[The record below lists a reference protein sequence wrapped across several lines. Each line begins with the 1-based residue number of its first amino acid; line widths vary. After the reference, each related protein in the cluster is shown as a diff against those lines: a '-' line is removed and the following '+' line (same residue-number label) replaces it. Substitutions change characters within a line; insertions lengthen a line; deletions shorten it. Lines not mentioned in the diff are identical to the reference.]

1 MSILNP
7 VEREQYAVGSVV
19 SKLAKPLV
27 KLFSDYSDAKA
38 IKAEMVAVHK
48 AVEKPRAGAGPT
60 RKKIIETVAE
70 DFDMT
75 PSQVKNIEKIYAYRA
90 GGGGGDENIL
100 GETAQTIRA
109 MVTKPTSGQQISE
122 ELGGTK
128 TTRAARRGKGFA
140 ALKTTGLLAPAV
152 IGSNIYTYNLGSA
165 DEKKEAKKEVK
176 KESKG
181 NTFESVSDIDA
192 EDMDAA
198 FSKAF
203 TNPATYVY
211 VKGNKSYF
219 KYKGEPVEFKFG
231 TKDFDLFA
239 MPVIEDEDMP
249 RDKKWLGSYIKKYKP
264 HLKKKK
270 AAKKTNTASTNNQTS
285 GSDQQGE
292 ADTSYV
298 PKQTPADIETL
309 LAKPRIKFNEGSE
322 SSYVRL
328 ALQYE
333 KELERAKTPETRQ
346 QVRKNYNKIMGN
358 FSDEER
364 VEGQKQLEIMR
375 RKGPM
380 DRKNEGSLMV
390 PPEMPLNMEASE
402 IPVDTYTP
410 EDQANAEET
419 QLPDDVMEEEHI
431 DFVVSESLLPE
442 EQDYLVNALEA
453 DPQLSQIFDKVVSTA
468 SEFTGSGEVEGPGT
482 GVSDSIPA
490 RLSDGE
496 FVMTRKATD
505 QIGADNLQRM
515 MDDAERAYDGGL
527 QKMNLGG
534 YTEDKEAKFEKDS
547 ADDEVEKLMMAS
559 NRMPSV
565 R

>member
-7 VEREQYAVGSVV
+7 VEREQYVVGSVV

-75 PSQVKNIEKIYAYRA
+75 PSQIKNIEKIYAYRA

-140 ALKTTGLLAPAV
+140 ALKTAGLLAPAV

-181 NTFESVSDIDA
+181 NTFESVSDVDA

-219 KYKGEPVEFKFG
+219 KYKGEPVEFKFA
-231 TKDFDLFA
+231 TKDGDLFA
-239 MPVIEDEDMP
+239 MPAREG
-249 RDKKWLGSYIKKYKP
+249 K
-264 HLKKKK
+264 
-270 AAKKTNTASTNNQTS
+270 TS
-285 GSDQQGE
+285 GSLPEPKPPKGHAPFEVETYKQL
-292 ADTSYV
+292 ADVQSG
-298 PKQTPADIETL
+298 KITL
-309 LAKPRIKFNEGSE
+309 EDLS
-322 SSYVRL
+322 
-328 ALQYE
+328 
-333 KELERAKTPETRQ
+333 KEDRQ
-346 QVRKNYNKIMGN
+346 QVEYLADALK
-358 FSDEER
+358 SEENTR
-364 VEGQKQLEIMR
+364 SK
-375 RKGPM
+375 KT
-380 DRKNEGSLMV
+380 EGSLMV
-390 PPEMPLNMEASE
+390 PPEMP
-402 IPVDTYTP
+402 IDTYTP

-419 QLPDDVMEEEHI
+419 QLPDDEMEEDYI
-431 DFVVSESLLPE
+431 DFVLSEALQPE
-442 EQDYLVNALEA
+442 EQDYLMETLEA
-453 DPQLSQIFDKVVSTA
+453 DSRLSQIFDKVVETA
-468 SEFTGSGEVEGPGT
+468 SEFSGAGEVEGPGT

-505 QIGADNLQRM
+505 QIGADNLQVM

-527 QKMNLGG
+527 KRMNLGG
-534 YTEDKEAKFEKDS
+534 YMEPEESEVEEST
-547 ADDEVEKLMMAS
+547 DDEVERLMMAS
-559 NRMPSV
+559 NRIPSV

>member
-1 MSILNP
+1 M
-7 VEREQYAVGSVV
+7 
-19 SKLAKPLV
+19 
-27 KLFSDYSDAKA
+27 
-38 IKAEMVAVHK
+38 AE
-48 AVEKPRAGAGPT
+48 T
-60 RKKIIETVAE
+60 
-70 DFDMT
+70 
-75 PSQVKNIEKIYAYRA
+75 
-90 GGGGGDENIL
+90 IL
-100 GETAQTIRA
+100 GKNPKA
-109 MVTKPTSGQQISE
+109 SE
-122 ELGGTK
+122 DN
-128 TTRAARRGKGFA
+128 
-140 ALKTTGLLAPAV
+140 
-152 IGSNIYTYNLGSA
+152 SS
-165 DEKKEAKKEVK
+165 
-176 KESKG
+176 
-181 NTFESVSDIDA
+181 
-192 EDMDAA
+192 
-198 FSKAF
+198 
-203 TNPATYVY
+203 
-211 VKGNKSYF
+211 
-219 KYKGEPVEFKFG
+219 
-231 TKDFDLFA
+231 
-239 MPVIEDEDMP
+239 
-249 RDKKWLGSYIKKYKP
+249 SYI
-264 HLKKKK
+264 
-270 AAKKTNTASTNNQTS
+270 
-285 GSDQQGE
+285 
-292 ADTSYV
+292 
-298 PKQTPADIETL
+298 
-309 LAKPRIKFNEGSE
+309 
-322 SSYVRL
+322 RL

-358 FSDEER
+358 FSNEER

-375 RKGPM
+375 REEPM

-505 QIGADNLQRM
+505 QIGADNLQVM

-534 YTEDKEAKFEKDS
+534 YTEDKEARFEKDS